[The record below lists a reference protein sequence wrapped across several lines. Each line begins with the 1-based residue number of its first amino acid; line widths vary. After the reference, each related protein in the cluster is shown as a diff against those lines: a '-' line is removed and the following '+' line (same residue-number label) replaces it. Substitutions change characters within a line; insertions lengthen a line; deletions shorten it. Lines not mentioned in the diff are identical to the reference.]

1 MQAVRSTTAWSK
13 AGFLLLGCLL
23 TCVLSTPLDDYINR
37 PESVYSWKDTG
48 RKFPLKGG
56 ATAHML
62 NVTSLTWLS
71 ESEAYNPNFVGS
83 GSNVWWH
90 QVAVAVPTKIKI
102 TNTSFV
108 LLTGGCNKLGNN
120 PGGVDADEEY
130 LELAGLIAEL
140 TGSIMAVVYQIPNCP
155 IIYPTDPSK
164 KERREDAMIAW
175 AWKEFAIATKAGDRN
190 AARWVPRLP
199 MAKAA
204 FQSMRAIEEY
214 TKGANLGVDIEGWVV
229 SGASKRGWT
238 TWMVGAATCTFQG
251 CPNIIGIVPL
261 VPIVPDLNQIIHR
274 QYQSLGGFTFA
285 FVDYK
290 EAGIL
295 EVVDDPSFRSIE
307 AITDPG
313 NAVYADRL
321 ARLPKYVVVSS
332 DDEFMQLDWTPLWYD
347 SMASKGETHLLI
359 IPNTEHSLGTGIPEL
374 LTALP
379 SVYVSM
385 SLQQPREERPY
396 FSYSINNTTGELSV
410 TVPAKFV
417 PSKVVLHHGETTG
430 KRRRDFRWIRIGGTN
445 ETEAVSGLQVQKLI

>member
-1 MQAVRSTTAWSK
+1 
-13 AGFLLLGCLL
+13 
-23 TCVLSTPLDDYINR
+23 
-37 PESVYSWKDTG
+37 
-48 RKFPLKGG
+48 
-56 ATAHML
+56 
-62 NVTSLTWLS
+62 
-71 ESEAYNPNFVGS
+71 
-83 GSNVWWH
+83 
-90 QVAVAVPTKIKI
+90 
-102 TNTSFV
+102 
-108 LLTGGCNKLGNN
+108 
-120 PGGVDADEEY
+120 
-130 LELAGLIAEL
+130 
-140 TGSIMAVVYQIPNCP
+140 
-155 IIYPTDPSK
+155 
-164 KERREDAMIAW
+164 
-175 AWKEFAIATKAGDRN
+175 
-190 AARWVPRLP
+190 

-214 TKGANLGVDIEGWVV
+214 TKGADLGVDIEGWVV

-238 TWMVGAATCTFQG
+238 TWMVGAATCTSPG
-251 CPNIIGIVPL
+251 CPNIIGIAPL
-261 VPIVPDLNQIIHR
+261 VPIVPDLHQIIHR

-295 EVVDDPSFRSIE
+295 QIVDEPSFRSIE
-307 AITDPG
+307 EITDPG

-359 IPNTEHSLGTGIPEL
+359 IPNTEHSLSTGIPEL

-396 FSYSINNTTGELSV
+396 FSYSIDNTTGELSV

-417 PSKVVLHHGETTG
+417 PSKVVLHHGQTTG

-445 ETEAVSGLQVQKLI
+445 ETEPCSFPNIPSNKSASGVPPGAMCLQPIVWGETKLAPDGSTSGVVTYKASPPKPRAGHWVSQCDESDSVMSLTVCGGSASVMSLLCC